1 MAYEEEQERYE
12 EEIEMKIDSY
22 INSLKKGEL
31 KQLIYDLLDNGP
43 DWQYDRFVRDYI
55 EY

>member
-1 MAYEEEQERYE
+1 MADLEEQEQYE
-12 EEIEMKIDSY
+12 EEIEMKVDSY
-22 INSLKKGEL
+22 IDSLKKSEL
-31 KQLIYDLLDNGP
+31 KQLVYDLLDNGP